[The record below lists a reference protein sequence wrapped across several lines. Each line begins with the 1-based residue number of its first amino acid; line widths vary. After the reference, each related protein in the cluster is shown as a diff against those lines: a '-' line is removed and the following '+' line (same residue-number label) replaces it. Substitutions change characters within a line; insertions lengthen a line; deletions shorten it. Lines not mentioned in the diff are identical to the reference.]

1 MWVGCVLLLL
11 IGVLS
16 VGYTPYAWQQGD
28 AMLSA
33 TVCSATSDATG
44 NGSGIGA
51 GSTSPDS
58 RGCFVEVAGRVSARY
73 GRNQWVFTPDART
86 RRVGYVKFCLV
97 LDIAV
102 TRHGRQRPSSGAAS
116 WSPRSLCRGDG

>member
-1 MWVGCVLLLL
+1 
-11 IGVLS
+11 
-16 VGYTPYAWQQGD
+16 
-28 AMLSA
+28 MLSA

-51 GSTSPDS
+51 GSTSTDS
-58 RGCFVEVAGRVSARY
+58 RGRFVEVAGRVTARY
-73 GRNQWVFTPDART
+73 GRNQWVFTPDDRT

-102 TRHGRQRPSSGAAS
+102 NPPWSAEAVVRGSLVVASLLVPRRWVKAWRERVAAFA
-116 WSPRSLCRGDG
+116 P